1 MTKLQ
6 TTGVEEI
13 RNSFDSAVRKYQNQ
27 LTEIE
32 SLQEKIG
39 GEFNQDLQGLINDS
53 TDEIEAA
60 CHNFETNCYGSP
72 TELKGIKTEFRKAI
86 SPWYSK
92 SYLMTRATTKPR
104 GFPGD
109 FMLLERIYDN
119 VPVLDSSQG
128 IGMYLDR
135 WFLDSHLALAVRN
148 RKDYMRNLL
157 VSRLNERKD
166 RAFNILNLASGPCR
180 EWQELPS
187 SLNLKNVKLT
197 CVDIDQEALD
207 YLRTN
212 LNELEE
218 SGLEL
223 VTANEN
229 IIKMALRKKEETEKK
244 YGLQDLVYSIGL
256 FDYLPDSMLAKVI
269 SRSYD
274 LLKENGSMVLA
285 FKDREKYQTT
295 RYDWLTDWNFQ
306 PRNEQTATE
315 FLEKNGFKHDQ
326 MNVSRELLNTII
338 FYEITKR

>member
-1 MTKLQ
+1 MTELQ
-6 TTGVEEI
+6 TTEVEEI
-13 RNSFDSAVRKYQNQ
+13 KASFDGAVRKYQDR

-32 SLQEKIG
+32 GRQGEIG
-39 GEFNQDLQGLINDS
+39 GEFNQELQGLINNS

-60 CHNFETNCYGSP
+60 CRNFETNCNGSP
-72 TELKGIKTEFRKAI
+72 AELKGIKTEFRKAI
-86 SPWYSK
+86 IPWYSK

-119 VPVLDSSQG
+119 VPVPDSSQG
-128 IGMYLDR
+128 VGMYLDR

-157 VSRLNERKD
+157 ASRLNERKD
-166 RAFNILNLASGPCR
+166 SAFNILNLASGPCR

-207 YLRTN
+207 YLRTR
-212 LNELEE
+212 LNGLEDR
-218 SGLEL
+218 GLEL

-229 IIKMALRKKEETEKK
+229 IIKMALRKKEEIEKK

-256 FDYLPDSMLAKVI
+256 FDYLPDSMLAKVV
-269 SRSYD
+269 SRGYD
-274 LLKENGSMVLA
+274 LLKEKGSMLLA

-315 FLEKNGFKHDQ
+315 FLEKNGFKLNQ
-326 MNVSRELLNTII
+326 MKVSREPLNTII